1 MEKHASYD
9 RARSISTP
17 GDAESLRQPSDW
29 EFLMLAQHRSAALGR
44 LLISLLAASGFAS
57 GIAAAQPARSAIPT
71 PQSVFGFAV
80 GADSQLVDY
89 EQSIGY
95 FRRLAASSNRIKL
108 LEVGKTASGKPW
120 TMAVI
125 SSPQNL
131 AKLDHYRQIAQRL
144 AHPEGLTDS
153 AAHALAREGR
163 AFVDISGGLHA
174 SEIAGS
180 QHTPLLAWDVLSRA
194 NEPEIREVL
203 DNVIFV
209 LWPSINPD
217 GQDIVVNWCR
227 DQYAGKNT
235 GPMELYEKYVGHD
248 NNRDSYMMNVVE
260 SRVIQKVW
268 REWEPNIIYVH
279 HQSSP
284 EPTRMWIP
292 PFADPVGLRAPAIP
306 ARIVNSI
313 GTYIA
318 QELDAH
324 GQPGGVHM
332 LATFDA
338 YYPGYIDYMPVYQN
352 IPSWWTETQG
362 GNCATPK
369 PIGRPET
376 FPTEYRDL
384 RPQALYLSPWAGG
397 EWHLRDAVNYMVTA
411 SRATLKFAAKFREE
425 ILYNRYQSG
434 RDVIKKYRTSG
445 PYAYIVPQ
453 EQRDAMAPV
462 ELLRRFAFHGV
473 RISQLDRDASVDGT
487 SYPKGTWVV
496 PMDQEFGEL
505 VREIFE
511 VQKYPDMGDDLPYDA
526 AGWTLPFQMGVNV
539 VEAKTP
545 LSTEFRSAMKP
556 VKGTAE
562 AWGKSADFPFTTN
575 AVAAGIVAAS
585 GAITGSGEHI
595 LLDPKQNNS
604 FRFVTKALADGA
616 TARYVGNS
624 GRGTERWAVTGVAP
638 AKADAWAA
646 ELSLRAERVATL
658 PASALAPKRIALYK
672 AAAGNM
678 DEGWTEW
685 LLDTHGYSYKL
696 IGPADLQAGDL
707 TTKFDVIVMASQA
720 FGAGGAGG
728 GRGGAGGGAGGGRG
742 GRGGGVVDSTA
753 ILAGESRT
761 KAVDAFVSDGGT
773 IVAWNQGATAA
784 IAALRL
790 PVRNVVA
797 GLPRAEFFTGV
808 SIMQVNVDPLHPV
821 MAGMPETADVVVS
834 SSPVF
839 ATLDGFDGSVI
850 AKFTASPLRSGYL
863 GGAKYLQSQAAALDV
878 KKGKG
883 HVVLFGFQPQW
894 RGQPTG
900 SFRMI
905 FNAMMFSGE
914 VSATAKS
921 TPGFWSP
928 PIVP

>member
-1 MEKHASYD
+1 MS
-9 RARSISTP
+9 ARYLSGP
-17 GDAESLRQPSDW
+17 
-29 EFLMLAQHRSAALGR
+29 LGR
-44 LLISLLAASGFAS
+44 MLLLSLAIVSA
-57 GIAAAQPARSAIPT
+57 AAAQQSKSTIPT
-71 PQSVFGFAV
+71 PESSLGFAV
-80 GADSQLVDY
+80 GADSQLFDY
-89 EQSIGY
+89 GQSMTY
-95 FRRLAASSNRIKL
+95 FKRLAAATNRIKL
-108 LEVGKTASGKPW
+108 IEVGKTSTGRPW
-120 TMAVI
+120 TIAVI
-125 SSPQNL
+125 SSPANL

-153 AAHALAREGR
+153 TARALAREGR
-163 AFVDISGGLHA
+163 AIVDISGGLHA

-180 QHTPLLAWDVLSRA
+180 QHTPLLAYSLLARA
-194 NEPEIREVL
+194 NEPEVRDIL

-227 DQYAGKNT
+227 DQYTGKNT
-235 GPMELYEKYVGHD
+235 GPMELYQKYIGHD
-248 NNRDSYMMNVVE
+248 NNRDSYMLNVVE

-292 PFADPVGLRAPAIP
+292 PFADPVGLRAPPIP
-306 ARIVNSI
+306 ARTINSI

-369 PIGRPET
+369 TPGRPET
-376 FPTEYRDL
+376 FPAEYREL

-397 EWHLRDAVNYMVTA
+397 PWKLRDAVDYMVTA

-425 ILYNRYQSG
+425 LLYNRYQSG
-434 RDVIKKYRTSG
+434 RDVIKKYRNSA
-445 PYAYIVPQ
+445 PYAYIVAQQQHDP
-453 EQRDAMAPV
+453 MAPV

-473 RISQLDRDASVDGT
+473 RISQLERDATVDGT

-511 VQKYPDMGDDLPYDA
+511 VQKYPELGDDLPYDA
-526 AGWTLPFQMGVNV
+526 AGWTLPFQMGVKV

-545 LSTEFRSAMKP
+545 LSADFRAAMKP
-556 VKGTAE
+556 VKGTPDV
-562 AWGKSADFPFTTN
+562 WGKSAEFPLTTN
-575 AVAAGIVAAS
+575 AVAAGIVSSA
-585 GAITGSGEHI
+585 GAISGTGEHV

-604 FRFVTKALADGA
+604 FRFVTKALSEGA
-616 TARYVGNS
+616 TVRYVANT
-624 GRGTERWAVTGVAP
+624 GRGTERWAVTGITAV
-638 AKADAWAA
+638 KADAWAA
-646 ELSLRAERVATL
+646 ELSVRAERVATL
-658 PASALAPKRIALYK
+658 PASSVAPKRIALYK
-672 AAAGNM
+672 AAPGNM

-685 LLDTHGYSYKL
+685 LFDTHGYSYKL

-707 TTKFDVIVMASQA
+707 ASKFDVVVMASQA
-720 FGAGGAGG
+720 FGAGGG
-728 GRGGAGGGAGGGRG
+728 GRGGGGGAGGGRG
-742 GRGGGVVDSTA
+742 GRGGVDSTA
-753 ILAGESRT
+753 LLAGESRT
-761 KAVDAFVSDGGT
+761 RAVDSFVSGGGT
-773 IVAWNQGATAA
+773 VVAWNQGATGA
-784 IAALRL
+784 ITALKL
-790 PVRNVVA
+790 PVRNVVG
-797 GLPRAEFFTGV
+797 GLQRSEYFTGV

-834 SSPVF
+834 GSPVF
-839 ATLDGFDGSVI
+839 TTLDGFEGSVI
-850 AKFTASPLRSGYL
+850 AKYPAAPLRSGYL
-863 GGAKYLQSQAAALDV
+863 SGAKYMQGQAAALDV

-900 SFRMI
+900 TFRMI
-905 FNAMMFSGE
+905 FNSLMFSGE
-914 VSATAKS
+914 VSANAKN

>member
-1 MEKHASYD
+1 MT
-9 RARSISTP
+9 ARH
-17 GDAESLRQPSDW
+17 L
-29 EFLMLAQHRSAALGR
+29 SARLGR
-44 LLISLLAASGFAS
+44 LLVLLLAASGTAAGVAS
-57 GIAAAQPARSAIPT
+57 GVAAAQQPPSTVPT

-80 GADSQLVDY
+80 GADSQLIDY
-89 EQSIGY
+89 DQSIGY
-95 FRRLAASSNRIKL
+95 FRRLATSSNRIKL
-108 LEVGKTASGKPW
+108 VEVGKTSNGKPW

-131 AKLDHYRQIAQRL
+131 AKLDRYKKIAQRL

-153 AAHALAREGR
+153 EARALAREGR

-180 QHTPLLAWDVLSRA
+180 QHTPQLAWDLLSRA
-194 NEPEIREVL
+194 NDPEIREVL

-217 GQDIVVNWCR
+217 GQDIVVKWCR

-235 GPMELYEKYVGHD
+235 GPMELYQKYIGHD
-248 NNRDSYMMNVVE
+248 NNRDSYMLNVVE

-292 PFADPVGLRAPAIP
+292 PFADPVGLRAPPIP
-306 ARIVNSI
+306 ARTINSI

-352 IPSWWTETQG
+352 IPAWWTETQG
-362 GNCATPK
+362 GSCATPK
-369 PIGRPET
+369 PIGKPEN
-376 FPTEYRDL
+376 FSAEYREL

-397 EWHLRDAVNYMVTA
+397 AWRLRDAVDYMVTA

-425 ILYNRYQSG
+425 LLYNRYQSG
-434 RDVIKKYRTSG
+434 RDVIKKYRSTG

-453 EQRDAMAPV
+453 RQHDAMAPV

-473 RISQLDRDASVDGT
+473 RISQLDRDATVDGT

-545 LSTEFRSAMKP
+545 LSAEFRSAMKA
-556 VKGTAE
+556 VKGTAD
-562 AWGKSADFPFTTN
+562 AWGKSADYPLTTN
-575 AVAAGIVAAS
+575 AVAAGIVAPG
-585 GAITGSGEHI
+585 GAITGSGENI
-595 LLDPKQNNS
+595 LLDPKQNNT
-604 FRFVTKALADGA
+604 FRFVTKALAEGA
-616 TARYVGNS
+616 TARYVANT
-624 GRGTERWAVTGVAP
+624 GRGTERWAVTGVP
-638 AKADAWAA
+638 TAKADAWAA
-646 ELSLRAERVATL
+646 ELSLHAERVASL
-658 PASALAPKRIALYK
+658 PTSSVAPKRIALYK
-672 AAAGNM
+672 AAPGNM

-696 IGPADLQAGDL
+696 VGPADLQAGDL

-720 FGAGGAGG
+720 FGAGGG
-728 GRGGAGGGAGGGRG
+728 GRGGPGGGGGGRG
-742 GRGGGVVDSTA
+742 GRGGSVDSTA
-753 ILAGESRT
+753 LLAGESRT
-761 KAVDAFVSDGGT
+761 RAVDAFVSGGGT
-773 IVAWNQGATAA
+773 VVAWNQGATSA
-784 IAALRL
+784 ITALRL
-790 PVRNVVA
+790 PVRNVVG

-839 ATLDGFDGSVI
+839 ATLDGFEGSVI

-863 GGAKYLQSQAAALDV
+863 GGAKYIQGQAAALDV
-878 KKGKG
+878 KRGKG

-900 SFRMI
+900 SFRMV
-905 FNAMMFSGE
+905 FNSMMFSGE
-914 VSATAKS
+914 VSAAAKS